1 MDTLGTG
8 HSDTGRMRDANEDTF
23 LADSELGLFVVSD
36 GMGGH
41 AAGEVASSAAVEVVA
56 RIVSDEQALIER
68 VGRGKEDVAALTA
81 LAERAVLQAC
91 DQVHQLSRT
100 SPEYGGM
107 GCTLTMLIT
116 AGQKAAMAHV
126 GDSRLYLLRQDEAH
140 QLSVD
145 HTLADELVRAG
156 VLTPENARTSGHAH
170 VLTRALGTQPAVA
183 VDTLVID
190 LLPRDRF
197 LLCSDGLSEYIPD
210 NDWLADQIA
219 DEDFENIPDKLI
231 AFANEAG
238 GRDNIA
244 AVVVKVDAATGE
256 RPVVVALTS
265 EFNIKLEA
273 LDSVFLFEDLTMAQL
288 TRILA
293 ICEVR
298 ELAAGEVLV
307 KDGDPWG
314 ALTMVMEGALLV
326 GAGDHI
332 RELAS
337 GEYLGQTNLL
347 RPGRAREKVR
357 ASERT
362 RVLLLESGPF
372 QELTMTRPWL
382 GVALLTRL
390 GRRLSRDLERSIGD
404 GAAS

>member
-1 MDTLGTG
+1 MNTLGTG
-8 HSDTGRMRDANEDTF
+8 HSDTGRQRERNEDAF

-41 AAGEVASSAAVEVVA
+41 AAGEVASSTAVEVVA
-56 RIVSDEQALIER
+56 RIIGDEQELIDR
-68 VGRGKEDVAALTA
+68 VGRGKEDVEALTG
-81 LAERAVLQAC
+81 LAERAVLAAC
-91 DQVHQLSRT
+91 DEVHQLSR
-100 SPEYGGM
+100 SRPEYGGM
-107 GCTLTMLIT
+107 GCTLTLLLT

-140 QLSVD
+140 LLSMD
-145 HTLADELVRAG
+145 HTLAEELIRAG

-170 VLTRALGTQPAVA
+170 VLTRALGPQPAVA
-183 VDTLVID
+183 VDTLALD

-210 NDWLADQIA
+210 HEWLAAQLG
-219 DEDFENIPDKLI
+219 DEDFEEIPDKLI
-231 AFANEAG
+231 AYANEAG

-244 AVVVKVDAATGE
+244 VVVTRVDAETGE
-256 RPVVVALTS
+256 RPVVVALAAD
-265 EFNIKLEA
+265 FNIRLEA
-273 LDSVFLFEDLTMAQL
+273 LDSVFLFEDLTLAQL

-298 ELAAGEVLV
+298 QLAAGEVLV
-307 KDGDPWG
+307 REGDPWG
-314 ALTMVMEGALLV
+314 ALTMVMEGSLMV
-326 GAGDHI
+326 GSGEDV
-332 RELAS
+332 RELTA

-357 ASERT
+357 ATEAT
-362 RVLLLESGPF
+362 RVLLLDAGPLE
-372 QELTMTRPWL
+372 ELCRTRPWL

-390 GRRLSRDLERSIGD
+390 GRRLSRDLERVARAT
-404 GAAS
+404 AAT